1 MLDAMN
7 GHFDM
12 RGAVITVFFGCTDAD
27 NLRIIIEH
35 HPGESITDCSDK
47 LIKVRLHSMQSS
59 AFAV

>member
-12 RGAVITVFFGCTDAD
+12 RRTVIAVFFGCTDAD

-35 HPGESITDCSDK
+35 HPGESIPDCSDK
-47 LIKVRLHSMQSS
+47 LIEVRLDGMQSS
-59 AFAV
+59 AFTV